1 MNKHINE
8 SVEKVLLY
16 KGKLIRHSRGYKQYI
31 KKILNDQGINCNDET
46 VEAFVMGAVD
56 GMIYDIA
63 CSLDFTK
70 QKGKVNDWSSYRK
83 RREILNKV
91 WSKVWSVE

>member
-1 MNKHINE
+1 MSKDINE
-8 SVEKVLLY
+8 SIEKIFLY
-16 KGKLIRHSRGYKQYI
+16 KGNLIKNSKRYRQYV
-31 KKILNDQGINCNDET
+31 KGVLNDQGINDTRDT

-70 QKGKVNDWSSYRK
+70 QKGGVNDWSSHRK
-83 RREILNKV
+83 RKEILNKI
-91 WSKVWSVE
+91 WKKK